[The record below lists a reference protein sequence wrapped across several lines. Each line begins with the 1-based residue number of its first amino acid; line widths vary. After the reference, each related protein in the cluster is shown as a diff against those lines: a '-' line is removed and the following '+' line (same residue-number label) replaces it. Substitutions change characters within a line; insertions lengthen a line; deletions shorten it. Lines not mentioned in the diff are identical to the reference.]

1 MYCDKDYEKCVDTCE
16 FNKAND
22 CLMNCG
28 RIFTMCVE
36 SCPCH
41 TDCIQGCE
49 GCPNPICYCNV
60 SFDLISLFGIFCCI
74 KNTFQDVSKDENL
87 KACKDEL
94 SLELGNCFFECE
106 SKNQTSYFQ
115 RFSSYDYASE
125 GCTACEE
132 RCKEDFE
139 NGFLNCP
146 CQVHGK
152 TGS

>member
-1 MYCDKDYEKCVDTCE
+1 MTIRKTHPVYIIHGPPGLGGLFWAHWKVVHWITYFLKRDFRDYDLGRTCAMYCDKDYEKCVDTCE

-60 SFDLISLFGIFCCI
+60 SFDLISQYRIFCC
-74 KNTFQDVSKDENL
+74 L
-87 KACKDEL
+87 KKHF
-94 SLELGNCFFECE
+94 LGCL
-106 SKNQTSYFQ
+106 Q
-115 RFSSYDYASE
+115 RWKSQGMQRRTQSW
-125 GCTACEE
+125 TW
-132 RCKEDFE
+132 
-139 NGFLNCP
+139 
-146 CQVHGK
+146 
-152 TGS
+152 

>member
-60 SFDLISLFGIFCCI
+60 SFDLISLFG
-74 KNTFQDVSKDENL
+74 
-87 KACKDEL
+87 
-94 SLELGNCFFECE
+94 FF
-106 SKNQTSYFQ
+106 
-115 RFSSYDYASE
+115 
-125 GCTACEE
+125 
-132 RCKEDFE
+132 
-139 NGFLNCP
+139 
-146 CQVHGK
+146 VV
-152 TGS
+152 

>member
-60 SFDLISLFGIFCCI
+60 SFDLISQYRIFLLFKKTLFRMSPKMKISRHAKTNSVLNLVTAFSNVSQKI
-74 KNTFQDVSKDENL
+74 KRVTFNDFHPTTMLPRDVLLVKKDAR
-87 KACKDEL
+87 KI
-94 SLELGNCFFECE
+94 SR
-106 SKNQTSYFQ
+106 T
-115 RFSSYDYASE
+115 
-125 GCTACEE
+125 
-132 RCKEDFE
+132 DF
-139 NGFLNCP
+139 
-146 CQVHGK
+146 
-152 TGS
+152 